1 MELSDLEIF
10 RTVVQSGGVIK
21 AAGRLHRVPSGVTTR
36 IRQLEDDLG
45 IELFRRE
52 RNRLQ
57 VSSAGETLLR
67 YADQMLHLQNEAR
80 EALHESSPSGTF
92 RLASMETTAA
102 VRLPAVL
109 SEFHRRYPA
118 VNIELTTGSTQKLL
132 LQVLDRTSEVAFVA
146 GPVQHPEIE
155 SVEVYQEEVVLIAEK
170 GRPRIRSARD
180 VASRSLLAFAPG
192 CSYRKRAEE
201 WFSQDK
207 LVPLRIIELAS
218 YQAILSC
225 AAAGTGIALLPTS
238 VLASYVGRSHISVH
252 VLPREMRRVDTVLIW
267 RSGAS
272 GVKIK
277 CLIDVVRTTA
287 SRKQPPRKTH
297 PR

>member
-10 RTVVQSGGVIK
+10 RAVVQSGGVIK
-21 AAGRLHRVPSGVTTR
+21 AASRLHRVPSGVTTR

-45 IELFRRE
+45 TQLFRRE

-57 VSSAGETLLR
+57 VSPAGETLLR
-67 YADQMLHLQNEAR
+67 YADQMLHLQKEAR

-102 VRLPAVL
+102 VRLPIVL
-109 SEFHRRYPA
+109 SEFHRRYPG

-132 LQVLDRTSEVAFVA
+132 LQVLERTSEAAFV
-146 GPVQHPEIE
+146 GGQVHHPEVE
-155 SVEVYQEEVVLIAEK
+155 SEGVFQEEVVLIAAK
-170 GRPRIRSARD
+170 GHPRIRSARD
-180 VASRSLLAFAPG
+180 VASCSLLAFAPG

-201 WFSQDK
+201 WLSLDK

-225 AAAGTGIALLPTS
+225 AAAGTGIALLPAS
-238 VLASYVGRSHISVH
+238 VLASYLGRKHISVH
-252 VLPREMRRVDTVLIW
+252 TLPKEMRHVDTVLIW
-267 RSGAS
+267 RSGTR
-272 GVKIK
+272 GVKINA
-277 CLIDVVRTTA
+277 LLEVLRMGT
-287 SRKQPPRKTH
+287 SRKPVSQRKVA
-297 PR
+297 R